1 MLLTR
6 HGLRK
11 DNAVHL
17 QPLNVY
23 IKIREQR
30 VATVGDRAKRGQA
43 RNVQLLGRQGM
54 DCNTA
59 AKIR

>member
-1 MLLTR
+1 MPFTR

-23 IKIREQR
+23 IKIREQWF
-30 VATVGDRAKRGQA
+30 ATVRDRAQRGQA
-43 RNVQLLGRQGM
+43 RYVQLLGRQGM
-54 DCNTA
+54 DRNTA